1 MTTHRG
7 LPLAAIAISVI
18 LWSTAFALSSVV
30 LDTSSPAV
38 LSVGR
43 FVIALAV
50 LVPLA
55 ARRTGFVRTLRAPR
69 TIVLGLTG
77 VTLYYSLTNIGLL
90 FTSPGTVALSNALL
104 PVLTTVLAVVI
115 LKERPSLRTIIGLV
129 LATAGVALVAAAGLS
144 FDPGILL
151 VAGGLASYALYTVL
165 LKQDSDRSGSSDPL
179 VLATAT
185 AVWGTVLMLPWLLG
199 EVLAGAAR
207 LPHGAPGI
215 LSLLFLGLVVSAPTL
230 VLYNYG
236 AERLPAA
243 ISGIATA
250 GIPAL
255 GYAFAVVLG
264 EAPVLIKVI
273 GGVIAL
279 AGILVATLSSPRAK
293 ARPAPPGLP

>member
-1 MTTHRG
+1 
-7 LPLAAIAISVI
+7 
-18 LWSTAFALSSVV
+18 
-30 LDTSSPAV
+30 
-38 LSVGR
+38 
-43 FVIALAV
+43 
-50 LVPLA
+50 
-55 ARRTGFVRTLRAPR
+55 
-69 TIVLGLTG
+69 
-77 VTLYYSLTNIGLL
+77 
-90 FTSPGTVALSNALL
+90 
-104 PVLTTVLAVVI
+104 
-115 LKERPSLRTIIGLV
+115 
-129 LATAGVALVAAAGLS
+129 
-144 FDPGILL
+144 
-151 VAGGLASYALYTVL
+151 
-165 LKQDSDRSGSSDPL
+165 

-279 AGILVATLSSPRAK
+279 AGILVATLSSPRPK
-293 ARPAPPGLP
+293 AQPAPPGLP